1 MNIRGNLSL
10 AEASEAPQNAVFRWR
25 IFSLGVALLF
35 CSLVAAAYGL
45 TQDRIIFGHG
55 YPYDGTSYMAM
66 AKEVSQGEV
75 ISEIKPFVYRLGLP
89 YLVGSFFPNNL
100 IDGFW
105 YINLLFGALT
115 LLLLCI
121 FLSSFTRSTAAIFAV
136 LLLFVMNPLGP
147 LRVTHFEPA
156 WTDWP
161 ALFTVLLILYVSLSW
176 PGSGLAKISAI
187 TVLSF
192 IGVLFREMVLIAPL
206 SLLCASV
213 NLRQAAKM
221 EWAVSMHAVL
231 LCAIPVSAAL
241 IGIFLTHFWV
251 QPLEEPFPY
260 LNNLWGHPVG
270 EYTFL
275 RAGLNAAIHN
285 LFRPQRFALAIFISY
300 GPVISLLLVQWK
312 TAFLEPLRRHP
323 ELAAFLVFDL
333 FLSIVGGGTQDRFL
347 FWAFPVVL
355 PLLAIAID
363 QMFRLRPSIASAA
376 LIASLLV
383 AQILAFRAFAPIP
396 NTALNAYE
404 NVRNA
409 SFLIF
414 APYGPNTNWAQT
426 WAATMGT
433 QSSILLLSEYILFLA
448 WVYFLCRKGSL
459 FGIGDKLRTAK
470 PG

>member
-1 MNIRGNLSL
+1 V
-10 AEASEAPQNAVFRWR
+10 AEASEATQEPAFRWR
-25 IFSLGVALLF
+25 IFSAGMILFF

-55 YPYDGTSYMAM
+55 YPYDGSTYMAM
-66 AKEVSQGEV
+66 AEEVSQGEV
-75 ISEIKPFVYRLGLP
+75 ISGSKPFVYRVGLP
-89 YLVGSFFPNNL
+89 YLVGTFFPNNL
-100 IDGFW
+100 IEGFW

-115 LLLLCI
+115 LLLLGL
-121 FLSSFTRSTAAIFAV
+121 FLSSFTRSTAAIFVA

-161 ALFTVLLILYVSLSW
+161 GVFIALLILYVGLRW
-176 PGSGLAKISAI
+176 PGFGLTKISAI
-187 TVLSF
+187 TMLSF

-213 NLRQAAKM
+213 VNLRHSAKM
-221 EWAVSMHAVL
+221 EWASRN
-231 LCAIPVSAAL
+231 AIVPCVVPVAAAL

-260 LNNLWGHPVG
+260 LKNLWDSPVG
-270 EYTFL
+270 GYTFL
-275 RAGLNAAIHN
+275 RAGFNTAIHN
-285 LFRPQRFALAIFISY
+285 LFRPQRFVLAIFISY

-312 TAFLEPLRRHP
+312 TAFLEPLRRRP
-323 ELAAFLVFDL
+323 ELAAFLVLDL
-333 FLSIVGGGTQDRFL
+333 ILSIVGGGTPDRFL

-363 QMFRLRPSIASAA
+363 QLFKLRPSVASVA
-376 LIASLLV
+376 LMASLLV

-396 NTALNAYE
+396 NTAVNVYE
-404 NVRNA
+404 NVGSP

-414 APYGPNTNWAQT
+414 APYGPNTNWAQA
-426 WAATMGT
+426 WAGTMGF
-433 QSSILLLSEYILFLA
+433 QSSIILLSENILFVG
-448 WVYFLCRKGSL
+448 WVYFLCRKGNL
-459 FGIGDKLRTAK
+459 FGMGVAPHPKVA
-470 PG
+470 

>member
-1 MNIRGNLSL
+1 M
-10 AEASEAPQNAVFRWR
+10 AEAPEATQNPAFRWR
-25 IFSLGVALLF
+25 IFSLGMVLIF

-55 YPYDGTSYMAM
+55 YPYDGISYMAM
-66 AKEVSQGEV
+66 AKEVSRGEV
-75 ISEIKPFVYRLGLP
+75 ISESKPFVYRLGLP

-121 FLSSFTRSTAAIFAV
+121 FLSSFTRSTGAIFAV

-161 ALFTVLLILYVSLSW
+161 ALFTVLLILYVSLRW

-213 NLRQAAKM
+213 VNLRQAAKM
-221 EWAVSMHAVL
+221 EWAASKHAVL
-231 LCAIPVSAAL
+231 LCAVPVAVAL

-260 LNNLWGHPVG
+260 LNNLSDRPVG
-270 EYTFL
+270 DYSFL
-275 RAGLNAAIHN
+275 RAGLNATIHN
-285 LFRPQRFALAIFISY
+285 LFRPQRFVLAIFISY

-312 TAFLEPLRRHP
+312 TAFLEPLRRRP
-323 ELAAFLVFDL
+323 ELAAFLAFDL
-333 FLSIVGGGTQDRFL
+333 VLSIVGGGTQDRFL

-363 QMFRLRPSIASAA
+363 QVFKLRPSIAAAA
-376 LIASLLV
+376 LMASLLV

-404 NVRNA
+404 NVGSP

-426 WAATMGT
+426 WAATMGF
-433 QSSILLLSEYILFLA
+433 QSSFLLLSEYILFLA
-448 WVYFLCRKGSL
+448 WVYFLCRKGNL
-459 FGIGDKLRTAK
+459 FGIGNKLRTPK